1 MGREPSLLISSYGQ
15 AAPPFGHKPHC
26 GGVGSHRPATPR
38 RGSLFFE
45 KGLGRCRARD
55 GDSQKG
61 APASRGCRGRCS
73 VGLLAAGQ
81 LIQTARVW
89 ITATIPPCAFA
100 SGRLHELTAPPG
112 LRRQQPLGPGT
123 AVGSRSRAW
132 RPRGGRTWCLA
143 YWGRERRT
151 SPTPPATPRAPR
163 V

>member
-55 GDSQKG
+55 GDSQKD

-89 ITATIPPCAFA
+89 ITATIPPCVLAW
-100 SGRLHELTAPPG
+100 G
-112 LRRQQPLGPGT
+112 RRQGLTGPGCWGRQRLWGRGT

-132 RPRGGRTWCLA
+132 SPRG
-143 YWGRERRT
+143 
-151 SPTPPATPRAPR
+151 
-163 V
+163 